1 MGLSITTDAV
11 SRAVTVTFRTVRE
24 ASAPPRRRAHARQ
37 SVGCSGVVPVGRS
50 GNHTKA
56 GTQFGKPAQTSDG
69 SVSTWTLTGLIRWT
83 RRETA

>member
-1 MGLSITTDAV
+1 M
-11 SRAVTVTFRTVRE
+11 
-24 ASAPPRRRAHARQ
+24 
-37 SVGCSGVVPVGRS
+37 PVGRS